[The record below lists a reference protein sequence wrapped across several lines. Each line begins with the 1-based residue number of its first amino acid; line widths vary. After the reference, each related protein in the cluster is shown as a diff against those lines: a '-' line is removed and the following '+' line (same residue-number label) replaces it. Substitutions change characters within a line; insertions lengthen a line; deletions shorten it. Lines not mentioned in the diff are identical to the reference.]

1 MPEAE
6 ARSTAHEARLHQWI
20 SHARYALHRINGCP
34 YALRGDTR
42 GGLQVAKLPQ
52 LAERFEGVRF
62 AGGDQPCSLPR
73 QELADMQVEDPDYVL
88 TAISGHC
95 VSRVAPS

>member
-1 MPEAE
+1 M
-6 ARSTAHEARLHQWI
+6 
-20 SHARYALHRINGCP
+20 
-34 YALRGDTR
+34 
-42 GGLQVAKLPQ
+42 V
-52 LAERFEGVRF
+52 

-73 QELADMQVEDPDYVL
+73 LELAPMQVQDPDYVL